1 MIIPAAVLTLA
12 ALAVAFIPHI
22 GSAVQSAAVRFEDQA
37 AYNATVLSGAH
48 VAHAVAP
55 AAAGQAGINVAD
67 VATGAGSAIGGLLLA
82 LVALY
87 WRRLPVLRRG
97 FEPGAG
103 LSGLLQRLQSG
114 VINDYVTW
122 IVVGVACVGGALAL
136 AIR

>member
-1 MIIPAAVLTLA
+1 
-12 ALAVAFIPHI
+12 
-22 GSAVQSAAVRFEDQA
+22 
-37 AYNATVLSGAH
+37 VLSGAH

-55 AAAGQAGINVAD
+55 AAAGPAGIDVAD